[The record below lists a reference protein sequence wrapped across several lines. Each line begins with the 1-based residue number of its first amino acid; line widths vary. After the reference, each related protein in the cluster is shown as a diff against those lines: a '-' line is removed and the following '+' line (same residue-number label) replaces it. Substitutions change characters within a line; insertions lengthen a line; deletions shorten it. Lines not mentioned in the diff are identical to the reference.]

1 MAKLRLLGVAF
12 VFLWFMLGGIAH
24 FTSTAFFTTIVPP
37 YIPFPVSTVYISG
50 VIEVLAAA
58 ALLLPRWRQLAGAV
72 LFLLTIAV
80 TPANIHMW
88 LNPELFPDVSEF
100 LLTLRLVV
108 QVALLA
114 CIWWCCQLKFPEALA
129 TKRS

>member
-24 FTSTAFFTTIVPP
+24 FTSTGFFTAIVPP
-37 YIPFPVSTVYISG
+37 YIPFPVATVYISG

-58 ALLLPRWRQLAGAV
+58 ALLVSSSRRIAGAV

-80 TPANIHMW
+80 SPANIHMW
-88 LNPELFPDVSEF
+88 LNPELFPTVDELF
-100 LLTLRLVV
+100 LSLRLVV

-114 CIWWCCQLKFPEALA
+114 CIWWCCELKLPKPRTEK
-129 TKRS
+129 TP

>member
-24 FTSTAFFTTIVPP
+24 FTSAAFFTAIVPP
-37 YIPFPVSTVYISG
+37 YVPFPLAVVYVSG
-50 VIEVLAAA
+50 VIEILAAA
-58 ALLLPRWRQLAGAV
+58 ALLVPRTRRVAGAT

-80 TPANIHMW
+80 SPANIHMW
-88 LNPELFPDVSEF
+88 LHPELFPDVSE
-100 LLTLRLVV
+100 LLLSLRLVV

-114 CIWWCCQLKFPEALA
+114 CIWWCSELKLPK
-129 TKRS
+129 TVPV

>member
-1 MAKLRLLGVAF
+1 MDKLRLLGVAF

-24 FTSTAFFTTIVPP
+24 YTSTDFFTAIVPP
-37 YIPFPVSTVYISG
+37 YIPFPVAAVYISG

-58 ALLLPRWRQLAGAV
+58 ALLLSRSRRVAGAV

-88 LNPELFPDVSEF
+88 LNPELFPDVSE
-100 LLTLRLVV
+100 LLLSLRLIV

-114 CIWWCCQLKFPEALA
+114 CIWWCSELRFPGQL
-129 TKRS
+129 RSA